1 MIDINLIKS
10 NPEIL
15 KSALLNRNKPD
26 VTDKLLELYNNYTNT
41 ITELQNAREERNK
54 LTDSFAKAKKDNDS
68 KTIQE
73 LSKKL
78 NELKSKIFLLEESEI
93 NNQNKYKE
101 LLYTIPN
108 IPDNDCPIGK
118 DETSN
123 RVLKKVGNPK
133 KFTFKPKEH
142 NALGENLGLMDFKR
156 ATKIAGARFV
166 FLFNDLCRLER
177 ALADFMLDLH
187 KKNGYTEVYVPLIV
201 QSNAMFGTGQ
211 LPKFEEDLFKTTI
224 GTYLIP
230 TAEVSLTN
238 LYNNEILKESDL
250 PIRITAYTPCF
261 RSEAGSAGKDT
272 TGMIRQHQF
281 TKVELVSI
289 TTPYQSKEEH
299 ERMTS
304 CAEEVLEKLEIPYQ
318 RVLLSTGDMGFSS
331 EKTYDLEVWLPGQ
344 NKYREISSCSRCNS
358 FQAKRMNTR
367 YKNEKTKK
375 NEFVHTL
382 NGSGVAVGRCLIAVM
397 ENYQQE
403 DGSIAIPT
411 VLQKYMNGQ
420 KVIENKSNMK

>member
-1 MIDINLIKS
+1 MIDINLIK
-10 NPEIL
+10 NKPDVL
-15 KSALLNRNKPD
+15 KKALLNRNKPD
-26 VTDKLLELYNNYTNT
+26 ITNELLELHNKYLNT
-41 ITELQNAREERNK
+41 INQLQSAREERNK
-54 LTDSFAKAKKDNDS
+54 LTDAFAQAKRNNDTN
-68 KTIQE
+68 TISL
-73 LSKKL
+73 LSEKL
-78 NELKSKIFLLEESEI
+78 NKLKLSISSLEAEELES
-93 NNQNKYKE
+93 QSKYKD
-101 LLYTIPN
+101 LLYTVPN
-108 IPDNDCPIGK
+108 IPDDECPIGK

-123 RVLKKVGNPK
+123 KVLKKVGTPK
-133 KFTFKPKEH
+133 EFNFKPKEH
-142 NALGENLGLMDFKR
+142 NELGEKLCLMDFKR
-156 ATKIAGARFV
+156 ASKIAGSRFV
-166 FLFNDLCRLER
+166 YLFGDLCRLER
-177 ALADFMLDLH
+177 ALAQFMLDLH
-187 KKNGYTEVYVPLIV
+187 RKNGYKEVYVPLIV

-224 GTYLIP
+224 NTYLIP

-238 LYNNEILKESDL
+238 IYNNEILKEEEL
-250 PIRITAYTPCF
+250 PIRVTACTPCF

-289 TTPYQSKEEH
+289 TTPEQSKDEH

-304 CAEEVLEKLEIPYQ
+304 CAEEVLEKLELPYQ

-344 NKYREISSCSRCNS
+344 NKYREISSCSRCNN
-358 FQAKRMNTR
+358 FQARRMNTR

-403 DGSIAIPT
+403 DGSIAIPEI
-411 VLQKYMNGQ
+411 LQPYMNCQ
-420 KVIENKSNMK
+420 KVIK